1 MIIKESKPI
10 SMIEADSILEKKK
23 ESKEEKI
30 KEVRRY
36 IKKFVRIKK
45 EDAVKIREELS
56 KLDIIKLN
64 DTHITKILDL
74 VPMDAEDLRK
84 IFANEAISLNQ
95 EEINKILNVKSKIKV
110 KQ

>member
-95 EEINKILNVKSKIKV
+95 EEINKILNVTSKIKV